1 MFIAFA
7 VDYEESDI
15 RNVRAIIL
23 GPPDTPY
30 QFGLFEV
37 SQYYVVWYDRYSADL
52 GITVHY
58 QVRKRFAKSAVN
70 NQRIC
75 GRANQILPR
84 LSCASPERKG
94 CNHQFRFL

>member
-37 SQYYVVWYDRYSADL
+37 NYYYVCYGRYSADL
-52 GITVHY
+52 GITVHH
-58 QVRKRFAKSAVN
+58 QVRKRFAKPAVHIG
-70 NQRIC
+70 RIC
-75 GRANQILPR
+75 SKI
-84 LSCASPERKG
+84 
-94 CNHQFRFL
+94 